1 MKEIILILLF
11 SALMASCSSID
22 YSRIA
27 PGYSEAFK
35 AIKNVIVGYEDQL
48 ITKELVENIPYASS
62 LLKIGKGPSGL
73 IILESINSDRYT
85 WLSADEVFLVTRNG
99 RVIKTAGLNNNLIEF
114 NGPNKKTGLFNQAD
128 GISYSY
134 YFSYDFPYL
143 RNLEVKAIIS
153 NKGEVRVDLLAGER
167 LLTLIEEEITN
178 DFIGWNAVN
187 KYWIDEEGF
196 VWKSEQ
202 HISPKLP
209 KITLEV
215 TKKPS

>member
-1 MKEIILILLF
+1 MKKIILILLF
-11 SALMASCSSID
+11 FVLTASCSSID

-48 ITKELVENIPYASS
+48 ITKELVESIPYASS

-114 NGPNKKTGLFNQAD
+114 NGPNKKTGLLNQTD